1 MRYLADSNGI
11 ASRINQGDILRI
23 PVRRLSENFLCLS
36 SLVSAANNSAILSPN
51 IDAFIANTLAE
62 WNSPGGISVAIVRMD
77 GNGGWLVETK
87 GYGNATVNGTKVT
100 PDTIF
105 AIGSNSKLFDALAT
119 GLIVSNDTLKPQISW
134 NTKVAS
140 IIPGWKLLDPIASS
154 ESTITDL
161 MSHRTGLPSND
172 FSYFTYNDTIPAM
185 LQRLKYLKPSA
196 GFREFYQYN
205 NMMYAVLSYLPT
217 VLLPHKPSFVR
228 YVTDNIIA
236 PLGMNSTTYSF
247 AEANATGRM
256 ADGFAE
262 DTAGSLHPRTYFF
275 ENTTLGGLGDSASFS
290 GPGGV
295 LSCATDAVRWLQ
307 MLLLNGRH
315 PITNA
320 TVIPAS
326 VIDTIST
333 GNSIVLGTA
342 PDPELSPVVYG
353 GGVIQ
358 GSYRGHV
365 MVEHNGEAPGYFAQ
379 ITRFPEDGVGIAVM
393 SNDQLGELT
402 TYIIKYRL
410 IDEVFGLDPVDWDSR
425 YKAQVAQAAAAKP
438 THPPANAS
446 IPLPFASLAGMYR
459 NFGYGPDIA
468 VCAPSASSSS
478 CKPLLARL
486 NSTFPT
492 ELAAAD
498 LIWEWDRL
506 TATYISLQHFD
517 GALFNVS
524 GWVAIPTGNASAPFW
539 ATDSELQGNVAE
551 FDIANGKVS
560 GFGMRGGISQP
571 APAVPPPQGPTVED
585 RSEIWFDAVGR

>member
-1 MRYLADSNGI
+1 ML
-11 ASRINQGDILRI
+11 
-23 PVRRLSENFLCLS
+23 FS
-36 SLVSAANNSAILSPN
+36 SLGFSLLCFSTLALAANNSAILSPK
-51 IDAFIANTLAE
+51 IDAFITNTLAE
-62 WNSPGGISVAIVRMD
+62 WNSPGGISVAVVRMD

-105 AIGSNSKLFDALAT
+105 AIGSNSKLFDVLAT
-119 GLIVSNDTLKPQISW
+119 GLLISNDSLNPRLSW
-134 NTKVAS
+134 NTKAAAV
-140 IIPGWKLLDPIASS
+140 IPGWKLLDPIASS

-185 LQRLKYLKPSA
+185 MQRLKYLKPSA

-205 NMMYAVLSYLPT
+205 NMMYAILSYLPA
-217 VLLPHKPSFVR
+217 VLLPHKPPFVQ
-228 YVTDNIIA
+228 YVTDNLIA

-256 ADGFAE
+256 ADGFAA
-262 DTAGSLHPRTYFF
+262 DTAGNLHARTYFF
-275 ENTTLGGLGDSASFS
+275 ENTTLGE
-290 GPGGV
+290 
-295 LSCATDAVRWLQ
+295 
-307 MLLLNGRH
+307 MLLLKGRH
-315 PITNA
+315 PVTNG

-353 GGVIQ
+353 GGLIQ

-365 MVEHNGEAPGYFAQ
+365 IVEHNGEAPGYFAQ

-438 THPPANAS
+438 TPPPANAS
-446 IPLPFASLAGMYR
+446 IPLPLAALAGTYR
-459 NFGYGPDIA
+459 NLGYGPDIA
-468 VCAPSASSSS
+468 VCAPSASSAS

-524 GWVAIPTGNASAPFW
+524 GWVAVPTGNASAPFW
-539 ATDSELQGNVAE
+539 ATDSELEGNVAE
-551 FDIANGKVS
+551 FDIEDGKVS

-585 RSEIWFDAVGR
+585 RSEIWFAVVGR